1 MIQEYLSDLFNTWV
15 LAEHGEVLKTV
26 LGSGSQRVRFGEIIA
41 LEYIIGNASNPITV
55 TFNLYD
61 HHGVL
66 IHSKAA
72 IAVNGTTIERLL
84 YVATPT
90 TTIPIFGEGFQIGFD
105 PSGDSGVVK
114 VTACVR
120 IRYKT

>member
-1 MIQEYLSDLFNTWV
+1 MIQEYLSDLFNTWTGAGH
-15 LAEHGEVLKTV
+15 AEALKTV
-26 LGSGSQRVRFGEIIA
+26 VASGSQRVRFGEIIA

-66 IHSKAA
+66 IHSKAT

-84 YVATPT
+84 YVPTPT

-105 PSGDSGVVK
+105 PSGDSGAVK
-114 VTACVR
+114 VTARVR